1 MLERVLR
8 RWLIGGLVYACACSS
23 QMVCRPDGI
32 SGAERCEQAGGA
44 GDALITGG
52 AAAGVFA
59 AKGCTVNGCEPPYT
73 CNSKSKL
80 CERLACSESSA
91 CPPGYQ
97 CSPSDNR
104 CR

>member
-1 MLERVLR
+1 MFERRLR
-8 RWLIGGLVYACACSS
+8 RWLIGGLVYVGACSS
-23 QMVCRPDGI
+23 QIVCHPDSI
-32 SGAERCEQAGGA
+32 SGTERCEQAGGA

-59 AKGCTVNGCEPPYT
+59 AKGCTINGCEPPYT

-80 CERLACSESSA
+80 CERLACSEVST
-91 CPPGYQ
+91 CPPGYE
-97 CSPSDNR
+97 CSPTDHR